1 MSDVRE
7 DAGERPSGEKDLIP
21 RDEPIPRGRHFRSSD
36 WLDGA
41 DGPERADVPA
51 PGDRDDGVPAMERA
65 DARTDA
71 SLEADGVPKGATSGP
86 DPEDGSIHTGA
97 NAALD
102 EEPAWPSLEELPQ
115 RRRRSEESIRRHKRE
130 RLLRRLRVVGVIM
143 LVLAVVTG
151 GAALAVAHMIEEGG
165 RSLKEASRPQDIK
178 TVEEADT
185 QDEGL
190 TVEYQGK
197 KYRYNENI
205 VSIVVMGYDRRQD
218 VSETGAAGQADAIMV
233 VAMDTRTGEMRVI
246 GVPRD
251 TMVDVDENVG
261 DAFLGQEKMQIAL
274 AFSYGDGYET
284 SAQNV
289 VRAVS
294 RVLYNMPMN
303 YYFAL
308 DMNGIGPINDA
319 AGGVTLTP
327 LSSIP
332 NTGIVKDVPIKLYGT
347 NAMRYVQYRDTSQLT
362 SSLDRQAR
370 QSQYLKAFFSQAMS
384 NAAGDP
390 GILVGLYQTATEYS
404 TTNLELSEFS
414 YLAAT
419 LVEHGMSELDVVTLA
434 GEPVKGSQYVEYHLD
449 QDAVY
454 ETVLDVFYTPVEEGA
469 PEPTAATE

>member
-1 MSDVRE
+1 MID
-7 DAGERPSGEKDLIP
+7 DAGEKNVERE
-21 RDEPIPRGRHFRSSD
+21 EEFAPRGRHFRTEPT
-36 WLDGA
+36 LE
-41 DGPERADVPA
+41 PE
-51 PGDRDDGVPAMERA
+51 AMPA
-65 DARTDA
+65 DAGTEPVPVA
-71 SLEADGVPKGATSGP
+71 EAGA
-86 DPEDGSIHTGA
+86 
-97 NAALD
+97 AAEAEPAAQAEPVIND
-102 EEPAWPSLEELPQ
+102 EEPAWPTLDELPQ
-115 RRRRSEESIRRHKRE
+115 KRRRSEESIKRHARKRM
-130 RLLRRLRVVGVIM
+130 LRRLRVVAM
-143 LVLAVVTG
+143 VLF
-151 GAALAVAHMIEEGG
+151 ALALVGGGVAFAVTQMIAAGG
-165 RSLKEASRPQDIK
+165 QSLKEASKPQNIQ

-185 QDEGL
+185 ADDGL

-197 KYRYNENI
+197 KYRYNEDI
-205 VSIVVMGYDRRQD
+205 VSIVVMGYDRRKD
-218 VSETGAAGQADAIMV
+218 VSETGAAGQADAVMV
-233 VAMDTRTGEMRVI
+233 VALDTRTGQMRVI

-261 DAFLGQEKMQIAL
+261 DAFLGQDEMQIAL

-319 AGGVTLTP
+319 AGGVTVTP

-332 NTGIVKDVPIKLYGT
+332 NTAIVKDVPIKLYGN

-370 QSQYLKAFFSQAMS
+370 QSQYLKAFFSQVVG

-390 GILVGLYQTATEYS
+390 GILIGLYQTATEYS

-434 GEPVKGSQYVEYHLD
+434 GEAVKGEQYVEYHLD
-449 QDAVY
+449 QEAVY
-454 ETVLDVFYTPVEEGA
+454 ETVLDVFYTPIEESA

>member
-1 MSDVRE
+1 MSR
-7 DAGERPSGEKDLIP
+7 DADEKNVAPEEGALGKESAEGAP
-21 RDEPIPRGRHFRSSD
+21 EEVLLPKGRHFRMEPMT
-36 WLDGA
+36 A
-41 DGPERADVPA
+41 DDADPA
-51 PGDRDDGVPAMERA
+51 PTDDVAPADNAAPMDDLAPA
-65 DARTDA
+65 DD
-71 SLEADGVPKGATSGP
+71 PATRPDLTS
-86 DPEDGSIHTGA
+86 DPEASA
-97 NAALD
+97 SQSPKPFSD
-102 EEPAWPSLEELPQ
+102 EAEPAWPLLDELPQ
-115 RRRRSEESIRRHKRE
+115 KRRRSEESIRRHARKR
-130 RLLRRLRVVGVIM
+130 LVRRVRVVLMVLLALA
-143 LVLAVVTG
+143 LVGG

-197 KYRYNENI
+197 KYRYNEDI

-233 VAMDTRTGEMRVI
+233 VTMDTRTGEMRVI

-261 DAFLGQEKMQIAL
+261 EAFLGQEKMQIAL

-319 AGGVTLTP
+319 AGGVTVTP

-332 NTGIVKDVPIKLYGT
+332 NTAIVKDVPIKLYGS

-370 QSQYLKAFFSQAMS
+370 QSQYLRAFFSQAVG

-390 GILVGLYQTATEYS
+390 GILVGLYQTALDYS
-404 TTNLELSEFS
+404 STNLELGEFS

-419 LVEHGMSELDVVTLA
+419 LLEHGMSELDVVTLA

>member
-1 MSDVRE
+1 MID
-7 DAGERPSGEKDLIP
+7 DAGEKNVEREEEFAPC
-21 RDEPIPRGRHFRSSD
+21 GRHFRTEPTPEPEAMAAEA
-36 WLDGA
+36 GA
-41 DGPERADVPA
+41 ESEPAAGPEPVA
-51 PGDRDDGVPAMERA
+51 E
-65 DARTDA
+65 
-71 SLEADGVPKGATSGP
+71 
-86 DPEDGSIHTGA
+86 PEPTAETGA
-97 NAALD
+97 AAEAEPVIND
-102 EEPAWPSLEELPQ
+102 EEPAWPTLDELP
-115 RRRRSEESIRRHKRE
+115 RKRRRSEESIKRHARKRM
-130 RLLRRLRVVGVIM
+130 LRRLRVV
-143 LVLAVVTG
+143 AVVLL
-151 GAALAVAHMIEEGG
+151 ALALVGGGVAFAVTQMIAAGG
-165 RSLKEASRPQDIK
+165 QSLKEASKPQNIQ

-185 QDEGL
+185 ADDGL

-197 KYRYNENI
+197 KYRYNEDI
-205 VSIVVMGYDRRQD
+205 VSIVVMGYDRRKD
-218 VSETGAAGQADAIMV
+218 VSETGAAGQADAVMV
-233 VAMDTRTGEMRVI
+233 VALDTRSGQMRVI

-261 DAFLGQEKMQIAL
+261 DAFLGQDKMQIAL

-319 AGGVTLTP
+319 AGGVTVTP

-332 NTGIVKDVPIKLYGT
+332 NTAIVKDVPIKLYGN

-370 QSQYLKAFFSQAMS
+370 QSQYLKAFFSQVVG

-390 GILVGLYQTATEYS
+390 GILIGLYQTATEYS

-434 GEPVKGSQYVEYHLD
+434 GEAVKGEQYVEYHLD
-449 QDAVY
+449 QEAVY
-454 ETVLDVFYTPVEEGA
+454 ETVLDVFYTPIEESA